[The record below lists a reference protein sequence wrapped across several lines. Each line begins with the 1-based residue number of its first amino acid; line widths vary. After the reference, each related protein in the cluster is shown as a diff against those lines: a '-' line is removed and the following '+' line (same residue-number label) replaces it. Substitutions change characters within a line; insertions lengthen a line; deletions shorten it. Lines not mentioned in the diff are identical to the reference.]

1 LHVRLREYQEG
12 SLVLVFVVT
21 NKQLQVLSDA
31 VTRRFEE
38 RLSRDIAARFPASA
52 AAMAGRYAA
61 EADPVLAVVRQL
73 LKKAEAYAIER
84 SGDLAVFVALAAA
97 NHKFTEP
104 DKPSYLHWTSE
115 LLGLADADGQSR
127 IALIEHEIGMR
138 ARKDPRAAELKTAL
152 VELRRNY

>member
-1 LHVRLREYQEG
+1 
-12 SLVLVFVVT
+12 VFVVT
-21 NKQLQVLSDA
+21 KKQLQILSDA

-52 AAMAGRYAA
+52 AAMAERYAA
-61 EADPVLAVVRQL
+61 EADPVLAGVRHL
-73 LKKAEAYAIER
+73 TEKAQAYAIER

-97 NHKFTEP
+97 NHKFSEP
-104 DKPSYLHWTSE
+104 GKQSYLHWTGE

-138 ARKDPRAAELKTAL
+138 ARRDPRAAELKAAL
-152 VELRRNY
+152 AEVRRSY